1 MRKRF
6 LTTVDQRGSETT
18 VPLFPK
24 GGAVACAASPETL
37 AQEPKARKSGRKL
50 RASAII
56 AATAAAVLAL
66 SACGGGPEAKSADG
80 KVELRFSWRGGDKR
94 AQLTQEAIKAF
105 EAENPNI
112 TIKAEYGDWSGYW
125 DKLATQVAA
134 NDAPDIIQMDE
145 KYITEYSSRGALL
158 DLSKYQIDT
167 SKLDE
172 AALNAGK
179 GPKGLTGIA
188 AGINAATILANPAV
202 FKAAGVE
209 LPDDKTW
216 TWDDFE
222 RIAAEVTEK
231 SPKGTYGAAAYGTD
245 EASLGVWLRQ
255 NGKSLYTEGGK
266 LGFEPSDIAGYW
278 DNLKKLS
285 EKKAVPSASEIIEAE
300 AAPLDQSGLATGKN
314 GMAFWWS
321 NQLPALEKASGGEL
335 EILRFPSKTGKAE
348 DVGLWYKASQFW
360 SASSRTKHPEEAAK
374 FIDFLTNNVKAGE
387 ILLADRGVYPNS
399 DVREAIKTKLAPAD
413 TKVVDFISEI
423 QPELGEAPAAPPKGA
438 GAIQEIIK
446 RYTSEVLF
454 NRLST
459 EEAGKKASDEMKSAI
474 GA

>member
-1 MRKRF
+1 M
-6 LTTVDQRGSETT
+6 
-18 VPLFPK
+18 PLFPRSD
-24 GGAVACAASPETL
+24 AAGTNPS
-37 AQEPKARKSGRKL
+37 
-50 RASAII
+50 
-56 AATAAAVLAL
+56 AATSSSGAPRRFRKTGVVAAAAAVVLAL
-66 SACGGGPEAKSADG
+66 SACGGGAPAKSDG
-80 KVELRFSWRGGDKR
+80 GPVELRFSWWGSDKR
-94 AQLTQEAIKAF
+94 AQVTQAAIAAF

-112 TIKAEYGDWSGYW
+112 KIKPEYGDWSGYW

-158 DLSKYQIDT
+158 DLSKYDIDT

-179 GPKGLTGIA
+179 GEKGLTGIA

-202 FKAAGVE
+202 FKAAGVA

-216 TWDDFE
+216 TWEDFG
-222 RIAAEVTEK
+222 RIAAEVTAK

-255 NGKSLYTEGGK
+255 NGKSLYTSDGK
-266 LGFEPSDIAGYW
+266 LGFEPGDIAEW
-278 DNLKKLS
+278 WAFLKELS
-285 EKKAVPSASEIIEAE
+285 DKKAVPTASEVVEAE

-314 GMAFWWS
+314 GLAFWWS
-321 NQLPALEKASGGEL
+321 NQLPALEKAAGTDL
-335 EILRFPSKTGKAE
+335 QILRFPSTTGKAA
-348 DVGLWYKASQFW
+348 DAQLWYKASQFW
-360 SASSRTKHPEEAAK
+360 SASSRTKYPVETAK
-374 FIDFLTNNVKAGE
+374 FINFLTNNEKAGAA
-387 ILLADRGVYPNS
+387 LLADRGVYPNS
-399 DVREAIKTKLAPAD
+399 DVRAAIAGKLTPAD
-413 TKVVDFISEI
+413 TKVVKFIDQI
-423 QPELGEAPAAPPKGA
+423 KDELGEAPAPPPKGA

-459 EEAGKKASDEMKSAI
+459 DDAGKKAVDEMKSAI
-474 GA
+474 S

>member
-1 MRKRF
+1 MP
-6 LTTVDQRGSETT
+6 VI
-18 VPLFPK
+18 PK
-24 GGAVACAASPETL
+24 GEATAPAGAAAP
-37 AQEPKARKSGRKL
+37 AMEPKAKRTRRKL

-66 SACGGGPEAKSADG
+66 SACGGGSEAKSADG
-80 KVELRFSWRGGDKR
+80 KVELRFSWWGGDKR

-145 KYITEYSSRGALL
+145 KYITEYSTRGALL

-179 GPKGLTGIA
+179 GAKGLTGIP

-202 FKAAGVE
+202 FQAAGVP

-222 RIAAEVTEK
+222 RIAREVTEK

-255 NGKSLYTEGGK
+255 NGKSLYTEDGK
-266 LGFEPSDIAGYW
+266 LGFEPNDIKGYW
-278 DNLKKLS
+278 EFLKQLS
-285 EKKAVPSASEIIEAE
+285 ENKAVPTASEIVEAE

-321 NQLPALEKASGGEL
+321 NQLPALEKAAGGEL
-335 EILRFPSKTGKAE
+335 QILRFPSKTGKAT
-348 DVGLWYKASQFW
+348 DSQLWYKASQFW
-360 SASSRTKHPEEAAK
+360 SASSRTKHPEETAK
-374 FIDFLTNNVKAGE
+374 FINFLTNNVKAGE

-399 DVREAIKTKLAPAD
+399 EVREAIASKLAPAD
-413 TKVVDFISEI
+413 TKVVTFIDQIKE
-423 QPELGEAPAAPPKGA
+423 ELGEAPAAPPKGA

-454 NRLST
+454 NRLT
-459 EEAGKKASDEMKSAI
+459 AEEAGKKAVDEMKSAI

>member
-1 MRKRF
+1 
-6 LTTVDQRGSETT
+6 
-18 VPLFPK
+18 VPLFPRPASAAASGAAPEK
-24 GGAVACAASPETL
+24 PAKPKRRLRATAAVAAA
-37 AQEPKARKSGRKL
+37 
-50 RASAII
+50 
-56 AATAAAVLAL
+56 AAAAAVLAL
-66 SACGGGPEAKSADG
+66 SACGGPAQSSADG
-80 KVELRFSWRGGDKR
+80 KVELRFSWWGGDKR
-94 AQLTQEAIKAF
+94 AHVTQAAIAAF

-112 TIKAEYGDWSGYW
+112 KIKAEYGDWSGYW

-158 DLSKYQIDT
+158 DLSKYGIDT

-179 GPKGLTGIA
+179 SEDGLTGIA

-202 FKAAGVE
+202 FKAAGVA

-216 TWDDFE
+216 TWEDFE
-222 RIAAEVTEK
+222 RISAEVTAK

-255 NGKSLYTEGGK
+255 NGKSLYTSDGK
-266 LGFEPSDIAGYW
+266 LGFEPSDIAGWW
-278 DNLKKLS
+278 DFLKQLS
-285 EKKAVPSASEIIEAE
+285 EKKAVPSASEVVEAE

-314 GMAFWWS
+314 GLAFWWS
-321 NQLPALEKASGGEL
+321 NQLPALEKAAGGEL
-335 EILRFPSKTGKAE
+335 QVLRFPSKTGKAA
-348 DVGLWYKASQFW
+348 DTQLWYKASQFW
-360 SASSRTKHPEEAAK
+360 SASSRTKHPEEVAK
-374 FIDFLTNNVKAGE
+374 FINFLANDTKAGE

-399 DVREAIKTKLAPAD
+399 QVRAAIQSKLTPAD
-413 TKVVDFISEI
+413 VKVVKFIDQI
-423 QPELGEAPAAPPKGA
+423 KGELGEAPAPPPTGA

-446 RYTSEVLF
+446 RYSSEVLF

-459 EEAGKKASDEMKSAI
+459 QDAGTKAVDEMKSAI
-474 GA
+474 SS

>member
-1 MRKRF
+1 MRRLLPCNPASKKYLSHKLVTCIINSMRKRF

-24 GGAVACAASPETL
+24 GGAVARAASPETR

-66 SACGGGPEAKSADG
+66 SACGGGSEAKSADG
-80 KVELRFSWRGGDKR
+80 KVELRFSWWGGDKR

-255 NGKSLYTEGGK
+255 NGKSLYTEDGK

-278 DNLKKLS
+278 
-285 EKKAVPSASEIIEAE
+285 
-300 AAPLDQSGLATGKN
+300 T
-314 GMAFWWS
+314 
-321 NQLPALEKASGGEL
+321 
-335 EILRFPSKTGKAE
+335 T
-348 DVGLWYKASQFW
+348 
-360 SASSRTKHPEEAAK
+360 
-374 FIDFLTNNVKAGE
+374 
-387 ILLADRGVYPNS
+387 
-399 DVREAIKTKLAPAD
+399 
-413 TKVVDFISEI
+413 
-423 QPELGEAPAAPPKGA
+423 
-438 GAIQEIIK
+438 
-446 RYTSEVLF
+446 
-454 NRLST
+454 
-459 EEAGKKASDEMKSAI
+459 
-474 GA
+474 